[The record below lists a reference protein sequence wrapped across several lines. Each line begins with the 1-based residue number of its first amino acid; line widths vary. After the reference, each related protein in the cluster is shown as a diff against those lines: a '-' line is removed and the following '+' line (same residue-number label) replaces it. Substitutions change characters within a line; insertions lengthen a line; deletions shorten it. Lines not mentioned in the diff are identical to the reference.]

1 MKSTVKTLL
10 TVWTLLLAATAA
22 LAGPS
27 RVLLVVNDSSP
38 DSRSIGAHYAERRSL
53 PSVNIV
59 RIRVPDS
66 ERISRADY
74 HEKVRK
80 PIVEHIRRNGLD
92 GVDFI
97 VTTKGV
103 PLVDDRGFSV
113 DSMLTRAMTGED
125 TQMTNPYFGQAVP
138 FSRRRFGIFL
148 VTRLDGYTAA
158 DAKALVDRALKAPG
172 KRGTILLDID
182 PFQDTREG
190 YRDVNRDMR
199 DAALRLFER
208 RVDYRLDS
216 TDTFVGGMKDLGG
229 YYSWGSNDSHF
240 SREAYLSNRFV
251 YGAIGETVVSTSART
266 FRPETGGQSLIADLI
281 RNGITGVKGYV
292 TEPYATARA
301 RAAILFPRYVDG
313 FTLAESFYAAS
324 PFICWKD
331 VVVGD
336 PLCAPYIRSGGR

>member
-1 MKSTVKTLL
+1 MRTLL
-10 TVWTLLLAATAA
+10 TICLALLAAAA
-22 LAGPS
+22 SAAGPS
-27 RVLLVVNDSSP
+27 RVLLVINENSP
-38 DSRSIGAHYAERRSL
+38 DSRSIGAHYAAKRAL
-53 PSVNIV
+53 PRTNIL

-66 ERISRADY
+66 ERISRTDY
-74 HEKVRK
+74 HENIRK
-80 PIVEHIRRNGLD
+80 PLVEHIRRHRLE

-103 PLVDDRGFSV
+103 PLVDERGFSV

-125 TQMTNPYFGQAVP
+125 TQMINPYFGQAVP
-138 FSRRRFGIFL
+138 FSRRRFGMFL

-172 KRGTILLDID
+172 KRGTILLDLD

-190 YRDVNRDMR
+190 YRDVNRDIR

-208 RVDYRLDS
+208 RADYRLDS
-216 TDTFVGGMKDLGG
+216 TDTFVGGMKNLGG

-266 FRPETGGQSLIADLI
+266 FRPEKGGQSLIADLI

-292 TEPYATARA
+292 TEPYAVAMA

-313 FTLAESFYAAS
+313 FNLAESFYAAS

-331 VVVGD
+331 VVIGD
-336 PLCAPYIRSGGR
+336 PLCAPYRKASNG

>member
-1 MKSTVKTLL
+1 MKI
-10 TVWTLLLAATAA
+10 LLAVFTALLGA
-22 LAGPS
+22 ASAAAPAQESS
-27 RVLLVVNDSSP
+27 RVLLVINENSQ
-38 DSRSIGAHYAERRSL
+38 DSRSIGAHYAARRSL
-53 PSVNIV
+53 PQANVL
-59 RIRVPDS
+59 RIRVPDG
-66 ERISRADY
+66 ERISRSDY
-74 HEKVRK
+74 HQKIRK
-80 PIVEHIRRNGLD
+80 PLVEHIRRNGLD
-92 GVDFI
+92 AVDFI

-103 PLVDDRGFSV
+103 PLMDERGFSV

-125 TQMTNPYFGQAVP
+125 TQMMNPYFGQAVP
-138 FSRRRFGIFL
+138 FSRRLFGIFL
-148 VTRLDGYTAA
+148 VTRLDAYTAA
-158 DAKALVDRALKAPG
+158 EAKALVDRALKAPG

-208 RVDYRLDS
+208 RADYRLDS

-229 YYSWGSNDSHF
+229 YYSWGSNDSRF
-240 SREAYLSNRFV
+240 NKDAYLSNRFV

-301 RAAILFPRYVDG
+301 RASILFPRYLDG
-313 FTLAESFYAAS
+313 FNLAESFYAAS

-331 VVVGD
+331 VVIGD
-336 PLCAPYIRSGGR
+336 PLCAPYRKPSGR